1 MFKNTLELLSLTD
14 LNLNNKHKKVI
25 LCLENNFFIS
35 LKIKIENPLNDEDRK
50 EKIEDKLEIMYPKYN
65 DEDYILNYEIISKDK
80 KSETF
85 IVYLLDLLHLNDNI
99 IIDDM
104 KDYGLIS
111 IIPSFFTCR
120 EKNIENEY
128 INIDIGEE
136 LIIISEYENKKIKD
150 ISSFKISNSITNN
163 DFEETISY
171 ENSYEIINTYLYNI
185 LNDKKII
192 FTGNEIDFNNLD
204 LENKNYEFYKPQ
216 KISYKNYLNFL
227 PNELKKRY
235 FLYYV
240 NSIYLYT
247 FLALSILTLIGTIGL
262 HFFIQ
267 QYENSINEINTSNE
281 EIQESIDNMRNEMK
295 EIENNIETY
304 KNTNKEK
311 ENSSFK
317 IGNFLEN
324 LVNLCPNGIEIKSI
338 EFDDKKILN
347 IEGFSQSVNQV
358 IEFLENLYRS
368 ENFEVV
374 NYDYIQKNENSIEFK
389 LEIKFVK
396 K

>member
-128 INIDIGEE
+128 INIDVGEE

-163 DFEETISY
+163 DFEENISY

-185 LNDKKII
+185 SNDKKII

-227 PNELKKRY
+227 PDELKKRY

-247 FLALSILTLIGTIGL
+247 FLALSILTLVGTISL

-295 EIENNIETY
+295 EIENNIENY
-304 KNTNKEK
+304 KNTSKEK

-368 ENFEVV
+368 ENFEVI
-374 NYDYIQKNENSIEFK
+374 NYDYIQKNENNIEFK